1 MSGGLIP
8 LAAGEAERLRARSPE
23 AALAR
28 RLLAAQRERDAALG
42 TALFRD
48 VPWVIVLSLFAAQEE
63 GRHVSPASLFDG
75 VGVPPTTARRW
86 VRALEKQGLVVRIGD
101 AANDGRAIL
110 YLAGETARRTRA
122 LLRSWL

>member
-8 LAAGEAERLRARSPE
+8 LTAGEAERLRARAPE

-48 VPWVIVLSLFAAQEE
+48 IPWEIVLGLFAAQEE
-63 GRHVSPASLFDG
+63 GRHVSPASLFDDAR
-75 VGVPPTTARRW
+75 VPAATARRW

-101 AANDGRAIL
+101 AADDGRAHL
-110 YLAGETARRTRA
+110 YLTGETARRMRE